1 MGGNADR
8 QRRDE
13 QRRQVRTT
21 WHTLRAFWRLS
32 RTLHILPL
40 RYTTKDLEAR
50 GAQPNDVSS
59 LVVHYGDEGSVITK
73 QQDVKDKRAS
83 GIPQRGQIDSLDWS
97 NFDEYMQVAPT
108 LNRLFR
114 MQA

>member
-1 MGGNADR
+1 M
-8 QRRDE
+8 
-13 QRRQVRTT
+13 
-21 WHTLRAFWRLS
+21 
-32 RTLHILPL
+32 
-40 RYTTKDLEAR
+40 
-50 GAQPNDVSS
+50 
-59 LVVHYGDEGSVITK
+59 VHYGDEGSVITK